1 MGILG
6 INFSHDGTLS
16 YVDEGRHVF
25 SIAEERINRTKAY
38 LGFPFAA
45 LRYVLDHGVLDPEK
59 VSEVAVAI
67 NYFPAEL
74 AETLSFLLNE
84 DKKYYDIQN
93 DDRPS
98 DYYINDSDWKNI
110 RTEMQ
115 CKEYVIEKLSALLLK
130 NKIHAPIVFHKHHL
144 CHAASAYYSSGY
156 NDDKVLAITMDG
168 EGDGLSAS
176 VNQCENGR
184 ISVLSETDRFNSAGY
199 LYSAVTKQCGFK
211 VSRHEGKITG
221 LAAYGNPD
229 KVRSFFSDYI
239 RVENGQLRIKGI
251 KRLTVIRRF
260 KNKILRLIGINVLTG
275 HRELINRCS
284 NTSNADLSAGIQNL
298 LEDRIKEIVSYWSKR
313 TGINNIV
320 LAGGVFANVKFNQH
334 IGELDCVKKLYIF
347 PDMGDGGLAYGAAML
362 SFARE
367 HEFLPQRS
375 RLETVYLGPEF
386 SDDQIKDY
394 LNEHL
399 DLDVTLSK
407 NIAKETAALIENKRI
422 VGWFQGRME
431 YGPRSLGN
439 RSILAS
445 PVDAS
450 INKWLNDRM
459 NRTEFMPFAPSCLYD
474 AADDLFEIPKESLK
488 HAAEFMT
495 ITFKMKKAW
504 LKRVP
509 AIVHIDNTARPQLVK
524 EAKNPLFHQLLTEYK
539 KQTGLPLMIN
549 TSFNAHE
556 EPIVC
561 NPGEAIKSLEAGMI
575 DVLAIGNFIVKRK

>member
-16 YVDEGRHVF
+16 FVDDGRHVF

-45 LRYVLDHGVLDPEK
+45 LRYVLDHGILDPKK
-59 VSEVAVAI
+59 VSEVAVSI
-67 NYFPAEL
+67 NHFPVEI
-74 AETLSFLLNE
+74 AETLSFLLTE

-93 DDRPS
+93 DNRPAN
-98 DYYINDSDWKNI
+98 YYISDTEWKKI
-110 RTEMQ
+110 KTEKQ
-115 CKEYVIEKLSALLLK
+115 CKEYVIEKISALLIK
-130 NKIHAPIVFHKHHL
+130 NKIKAPIVFHNHHL

-156 NDDKVLAITMDG
+156 NDAQVLAITMDG
-168 EGDGLSAS
+168 EGDGLSAT

-184 ISVLSETDRFNSAGY
+184 ISVLSETDRSNSAGY

-221 LAAYGNPD
+221 LAAYGNPN
-229 KVRSFFSDYI
+229 KTYSFFSKNI
-239 RVENGQLRIKGI
+239 KVENGQLKIEGMKNLTLSRRIK
-251 KRLTVIRRF
+251 
-260 KNKILRLIGINVLTG
+260 NKLLRSIGLNVLTG
-275 HRELINRCS
+275 HRELISRCS
-284 NTSNADLSAGIQNL
+284 KTSNEDLSAGIQNL
-298 LEDRIKEIVSYWSKR
+298 LEDRIVEIVSYWSQR
-313 TGINNIV
+313 TGIRNIV
-320 LAGGVFANVKFNQH
+320 LAGGVFANVKFNQR

-362 SFARE
+362 SLSSE
-367 HEFLPQRS
+367 HKFVPTKS
-375 RLETVYLGPEF
+375 KLETVYLGPEF
-386 SDDQIKDY
+386 SDDKIKNY
-394 LNEHL
+394 LRNRP
-399 DLDVTLSK
+399 DLDVALSK
-407 NIAKETAALIENKRI
+407 NIAKETATLIANKSI

-474 AADDLFEIPKESLK
+474 AADDLFEIPNENLK

-495 ITFKMKKAW
+495 ITFKMKKFW
-504 LKRVP
+504 LDRVP
-509 AIVHIDNTARPQLVK
+509 AIVHIDETARPQLVK
-524 EAKNPLFHQLLTEYK
+524 EEKNPLFHRLLTEYK

-561 NPGEAIKSLEAGMI
+561 HPGEAIKSLEAGMI